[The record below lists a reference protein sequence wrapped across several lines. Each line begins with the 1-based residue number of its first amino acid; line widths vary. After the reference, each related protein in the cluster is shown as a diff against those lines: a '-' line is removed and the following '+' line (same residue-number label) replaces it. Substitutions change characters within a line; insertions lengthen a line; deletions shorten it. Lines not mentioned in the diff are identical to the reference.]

1 MKRKFLRLNVLVPI
15 MVTVCILIIAVA
27 VAVFESRAIDYLT
40 TNAETFQTT
49 LDKKSQLLE
58 LTRLIKGAELDV
70 VSTQESL
77 TDISATRGLD
87 GLDDGFALAEESATA
102 LNEKILKIA
111 ELSKRLEIASMEPVM
126 ANLKSQYDIFYN
138 SGVAM
143 SKAYIADGPQ
153 GGNPMMAGFDE
164 IAEQMQTKVD
174 AMHATIDAIVTDMT
188 AQSQRVVDDL
198 HAQVALFSSAMNY
211 LVALVII
218 CGAIYT
224 LIVSK
229 VLFQPLARLASA
241 LTDIASG
248 KLDVVV
254 SGEKRLDEFGDL
266 ARSVRFFS
274 ESELKKRQIEADV
287 ERERSE
293 REHEMATIRQRSEE
307 EAELRMTAAMGTLAA
322 GLKELADGN
331 LSVRLEEPM
340 DRRFEPLREDF
351 NTTVTKLSSTL
362 TSVLNGVGSIRGNTD
377 AISTSANEFSKRIEQ
392 QAAALEQTAA
402 ALDEITVNTANSAKR
417 TEEARSLAAE
427 ANKGAASSG
436 QIVTNAVKAME
447 RIEGSSKQ
455 ISNIIG
461 VIDEIA
467 FQTNLLALNAGVEA
481 ARAGEAG
488 RGFAVVAQEVREL
501 AQRSANAAKEI
512 KELIV
517 ASAAEVSTG
526 VQLVNETG
534 TSLGEIDS
542 IIAQINMHMDAIATS
557 TREQSSGLSE
567 VNVAINQMDQITQQ
581 NAAMAEENTAATNTL
596 ADEAHGLNAL
606 VNQFELGDNEPGAE
620 PIWRA
625 A

>member
-1 MKRKFLRLNVLVPI
+1 MLKKYLRLGILVPVI
-15 MVTVCILIIAVA
+15 VSFFILTIVVSVI
-27 VAVFESRAIDYLT
+27 VFKSKASDYLT
-40 TNAETFQTT
+40 ANVDMFQTA
-49 LDKKSQLLE
+49 LDKKSELLE

-87 GLDDGFALAEESATA
+87 GLDDGFALAEESAAA
-102 LNEKILKIA
+102 LNEKISEIT
-111 ELSKRLEIASMEPVM
+111 ELSNRLEIPSMVPVM
-126 ANLKSQYDIFYN
+126 ASLKSQYDIFYK

-143 SKAYIADGPQ
+143 SKAYIAGGPQ
-153 GGNPMMAGFDE
+153 AGNSMMAGFDE
-164 IAEQMQTKVD
+164 VAEQMQAEVD
-174 AMHATIDAIVTDMT
+174 AMHATIDAIIAAMA

-198 HAQVALFSSAMNY
+198 NAQVAMFSTGMNY
-211 LVALVII
+211 LIALVVIG
-218 CGAIYT
+218 GAIYT
-224 LIVSK
+224 MLVSK
-229 VLFQPLARLASA
+229 WLLQPLSRLAAA
-241 LTDIASG
+241 LTDIANG

-254 SGEKRLDEFGDL
+254 AGEKRMDEFGDL

-287 ERERSE
+287 ERERGE
-293 REHEMATIRQRSEE
+293 REQEVANIQKRSEE

-322 GLKELADGN
+322 GLKQLAGGN
-331 LSVRLEEPM
+331 LSVRIEEPI
-340 DRRFEPLREDF
+340 DRRFESLREDF
-351 NTTVTKLSSTL
+351 NTTVTRLASTL
-362 TSVLNGVGSIRGNTD
+362 TSVLNGIGSMRGNTD

-402 ALDEITVNTANSAKR
+402 ALDQITANTANSAKR

-427 ANKGAASSG
+427 ANQSAASSS
-436 QIVTNAVKAME
+436 QIVSNAVKAME

-455 ISNIIG
+455 ISSIIS

-488 RGFAVVAQEVREL
+488 KGFAVVAQEVREL

-517 ASAAEVSTG
+517 ASATEVSTG
-526 VQLVNETG
+526 VKLVNETG
-534 TSLGEIDS
+534 ASLGEIDG
-542 IIAQINMHMDAIATS
+542 IIAQINTHMDAIATS

-567 VNVAINQMDQITQQ
+567 VNVAMNQMDQITQH
-581 NAAMAEENTAATNTL
+581 NAATAEENTAATISL
-596 ADEAHGLNAL
+596 ADEANDLSKL
-606 VNQFELGDNEPGAE
+606 VNQFDLGQPGPTLNLRQVA
-620 PIWRA
+620 
-625 A
+625 